1 MSNQAKPTPEQIM
14 DALERELFAALQT
27 DPATAKEWSERL
39 SVARQLCHEASWQIG
54 AAANHL
60 NARHPDA
67 AQVAAHLVA
76 ALHCLREV
84 RKNAGSQ
91 RSPKKSEK

>member
-1 MSNQAKPTPEQIM
+1 MSNQAKPTPEQVM
-14 DALERELFAALQT
+14 QELERELFAALQT

-76 ALHCLREV
+76 ALHCLREA
-84 RKNAGSQ
+84 RGRTCPQ
-91 RSPKKSEK
+91 GTPKKSEK